1 MKCLAKKWLLK
12 YIVDWLKDSMST
24 LRGHGV
30 PEARLV
36 ATVQQRPELIMRSPA
51 RLRALAARVD
61 ACGVP
66 RGSWMYAWALLAL
79 HCVSDAAFRAKM
91 AAVMCATGCKE
102 QEFLAMFRR
111 APCFVGMSTE
121 LLRRKVEFLIGTAG
135 CGADDIVRNPVLLT
149 YSLSKRM
156 EPRCRAI
163 EALKARGVD
172 VGEERLTTILRKPE
186 ARFME
191 RYILRYSHQVPEL
204 LELYPPDH
212 HLEWRFVHH

>member
-1 MKCLAKKWLLK
+1 
-12 YIVDWLKDSMST
+12 
-24 LRGHGV
+24 
-30 PEARLV
+30 
-36 ATVQQRPELIMRSPA
+36 
-51 RLRALAARVD
+51 
-61 ACGVP
+61 
-66 RGSWMYAWALLAL
+66 
-79 HCVSDAAFRAKM
+79 
-91 AAVMCATGCKE
+91 
-102 QEFLAMFRR
+102 
-111 APCFVGMSTE
+111 
-121 LLRRKVEFLIGTAG
+121 
-135 CGADDIVRNPVLLT
+135 
-149 YSLSKRM
+149 M